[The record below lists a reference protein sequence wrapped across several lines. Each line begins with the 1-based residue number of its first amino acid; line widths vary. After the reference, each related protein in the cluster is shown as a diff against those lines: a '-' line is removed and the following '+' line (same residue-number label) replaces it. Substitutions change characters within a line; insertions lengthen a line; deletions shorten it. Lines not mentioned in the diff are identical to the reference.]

1 MVNSKKRKHLNALK
15 PGHKIHW
22 YEITDILGVGGFG
35 ITYLAQD
42 LNLEHEVA
50 IKEYLPSELIMRDE
64 NGYVQPLSSEHNI
77 RYQWGLNRF
86 LSEGRTI
93 GKFKHPNIVRVR
105 NVFEANNTAYMV
117 MD

>member
-1 MVNSKKRKHLNALK
+1 MASNSKRKHLNALK

-22 YEITDILGVGGFG
+22 YEITDILGIGGFG

-50 IKEYLPSELIMRDE
+50 IKEYLPAELIVRDE
-64 NGYVQPLSSEHNI
+64 NGNVQPLSPEHAA

-86 LSEGRTI
+86 QSEARTL

-105 NVFEANNTAYMV
+105 
-117 MD
+117 